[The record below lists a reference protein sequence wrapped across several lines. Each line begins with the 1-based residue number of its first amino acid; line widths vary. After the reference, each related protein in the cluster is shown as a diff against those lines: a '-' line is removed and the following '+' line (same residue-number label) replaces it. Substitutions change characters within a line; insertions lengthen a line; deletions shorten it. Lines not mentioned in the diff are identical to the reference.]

1 MIESHCSPET
11 ALSDADQQLTPA
23 QLGDMLAHH
32 LKVRNAD
39 SDSPH
44 WRENIDQLR
53 AQIDIID
60 ETILSAL
67 SARMEVS
74 RQIGQYKKDNNI
86 AILQTSRWDAVL
98 AKVVEKGRECGLS
111 EKFVTSLFNTI
122 HEESVESQNQIISD
136 SSSPQK

>member
-1 MIESHCSPET
+1 
-11 ALSDADQQLTPA
+11 
-23 QLGDMLAHH
+23 
-32 LKVRNAD
+32 
-39 SDSPH
+39 
-44 WRENIDQLR
+44 
-53 AQIDIID
+53 
-60 ETILSAL
+60 
-67 SARMEVS
+67 MEVS